1 MKAVLVALTLPFASL
16 TSVAVAAPIVIQGPP
31 GSDPAAS
38 APVVTP
44 AAVTPC
50 AAPAAPAQPT
60 PAKPLGLAARQQAV
74 ASDHGLVSSTAITIP
89 EGHVE
94 VSLQMLAPY
103 AGIATL
109 GAGITKSTELW
120 VDGATTLSND
130 GGEAEHTYAVGLK
143 QVLFRSRN
151 GSIAATGSL
160 RKFSSGYGE
169 SDGWKSLGLV
179 GSACVDDGCG
189 LMVSGSVQR
198 LFGYYS
204 YDYDTGGS
212 TNAQTLITVGAS
224 VGGSTTRFLLDVVQ
238 LNEDSVGFLG
248 LRLGTASAAFD
259 LGFGK
264 SLGEGSDETIPWVG
278 VTGRM

>member
-1 MKAVLVALTLPFASL
+1 MKAVLVALTLPLASI
-16 TSVAVAAPIVIQGPP
+16 AVAAPIVIQGPP
-31 GSDPAAS
+31 GS
-38 APVVTP
+38 
-44 AAVTPC
+44 
-50 AAPAAPAQPT
+50 APAAGAPVNTAVGLSPQVAPAVPAEST
-60 PAKPLGLAARQQAV
+60 PVKPLGLAARQQTV
-74 ASDHGLVSSTAITIP
+74 ASDHGLIASTAITIP

-120 VDGATTLSND
+120 VDAASTLSNE

-160 RKFSSGYGE
+160 RKFSSGFGE

-179 GSACVDDGCG
+179 GSACLDDGCG
-189 LMVSGSVQR
+189 VLVTGAVQR

-224 VGGSTTRFLLDVVQ
+224 VGGSTTRFLLDVAQ
-238 LNEDSVGFLG
+238 LNEDAVGFLG
-248 LRLGTASAAFD
+248 IRLGTASGAFD

-264 SLGEGSDETIPWVG
+264 SLGGGGDETIPWLG